1 MDTFPT
7 KVRIVLIIS
16 HERFLYVCF
25 CLCTHW
31 FEVGGA
37 QLQKGDITRLCSNK
51 DLATFGSKS
60 DDRTIKSDQTT
71 HTHTHTH
78 HPESD
83 QLKKKK
89 LKNKNKKEK
98 DVS

>member
-71 HTHTHTH
+71 HTHT
-78 HPESD
+78 PS
-83 QLKKKK
+83 
-89 LKNKNKKEK
+89 
-98 DVS
+98 